1 MKTAMQNFL
10 HMLCFQTLAQ
20 TNDMFRVQH
29 TCIIEQIMSTFT
41 VSEFDEFKI
50 CK

>member
-1 MKTAMQNFL
+1 MHNI
-10 HMLCFQTLAQ
+10 MLCFETLAQ

-29 TCIIEQIMSTFT
+29 TCTCIIEQIMSTFT
-41 VSEFDEFKI
+41 VSEFDEFKL